1 MYRPTGLY
9 AIGLFFDLTKAYDVT
24 NHDIWLD
31 KLNSYGIRCKTN
43 LWFKS
48 YLAHWIQFVEI
59 NHTDHRNSN
68 YNRYISFY
76 GQITHGV
83 SQGSILGPLLI
94 LMHINVLPLNIQGA
108 DLLSFADNTNLTS

>member
-1 MYRPTGLY
+1 MSQIMT
-9 AIGLFFDLTKAYDVT
+9 
-24 NHDIWLD
+24 WLG
-31 KLNSYGIRCKTN
+31 KLNSYGIRRKTN

-48 YLAHWIQFVEI
+48 YLAHWIQFVGI
-59 NHTDHRNSN
+59 NHTVHWNSI

-94 LMHINVLPLNIQGA
+94 LLHINVLPLNNQGA
-108 DLLSFADNTNLTS
+108 DLVLFADNTNLTS